1 MLLAF
6 EKKIYEVCG
15 SDINNT
21 YVRIEI
27 DVNSTYYRK
36 IVFFYENELINDRNI
51 YIVNNKKIFIC
62 FNLHLLESIRRCETY
77 FQSVVH
83 LRHLMKRN

>member
-51 YIVNNKKIFIC
+51 YIVNKK
-62 FNLHLLESIRRCETY
+62 NLYLL
-77 FQSVVH
+77 
-83 LRHLMKRN
+83 